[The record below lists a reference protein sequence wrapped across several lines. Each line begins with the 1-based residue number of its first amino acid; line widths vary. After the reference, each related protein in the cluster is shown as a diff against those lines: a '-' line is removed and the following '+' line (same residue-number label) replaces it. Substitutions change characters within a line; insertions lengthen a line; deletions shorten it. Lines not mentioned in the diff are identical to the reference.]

1 MLTPI
6 TVNYEPV
13 GDDWNISV
21 VGGDKTLTDKAPGL
35 IAARDRADQLVEKLT
50 KDDNTPADH
59 ARTVVHL
66 LDGDALA
73 FTDAYLRARLGS
85 PGQHRSDASAST
97 TASAAASKPGKQ
109 ATTPTPPTATTSTAA
124 ADPTAATANQ
134 SATPTGQRADD
145 AKPPTQRAGT
155 SLPTRKHADIPA
167 PTKAETT
174 QPNASVS
181 NA

>member
-21 VGGDKTLTDKAPGL
+21 VGTEKTLTGKAPGL

-50 KDDNTPADH
+50 KDDNTPADR

-66 LDGDALA
+66 LNGDALA

-85 PGQHRSDASAST
+85 PGQHRSDTST
-97 TASAAASKPGKQ
+97 SKPSSPAKQ
-109 ATTPTPPTATTSTAA
+109 PTTPAG
-124 ADPTAATANQ
+124 AATSQPA
-134 SATPTGQRADD
+134 SSTGQRSNG
-145 AKPPTQRAGT
+145 AKPSTLRQTTA
-155 SLPTRKHADIPA
+155 LPTRKHTDIPA